1 MKKAL
6 ISVIVPITNVK
17 TCLSKCLKSITNQA
31 YKNLEIIIIDN
42 IKEKPL
48 IEIYKQF
55 ASTDKRIKIIKT
67 KSKNINNLALSHA
80 TGDFIHFIASCD
92 YISPFY
98 YEKMLTFATENKS
111 DIAISGFKTPHT
123 KLCYTKNQIAHSIKE
138 KVSTTK
144 INKYDYIFRYFINRN
159 FLITN
164 NIKFHTNSMQD
175 MVFLMQT
182 IFYANNITTVPTV
195 TYFTNLPL
203 KE

>member
-1 MKKAL
+1 MKKSL

-17 TCLSKCLKSITNQA
+17 TCLSKCLKSITNQT

-42 IKEKPL
+42 VKEKSL
-48 IEIYKQF
+48 KEIYKKF
-55 ASTDKRIKIIKT
+55 ASTDKRIKIITT
-67 KSKNINNLALSHA
+67 KSQNINNLALSHA

-92 YISPFY
+92 YISPSY
-98 YEKMLTFATENKS
+98 YEKMLTLAKENKS
-111 DIAISGFKTPHT
+111 DLAISGFKTTRT

-138 KVSTTK
+138 KVTTTK

-159 FLITN
+159 FLLAN
-164 NIKFHTNSMQD
+164 NIKFQTNSMQD
-175 MVFLMQT
+175 MLFLMQA
-182 IFYANNITTVPTV
+182 IFFANNIATVPIV